1 MNPVDTRFVDVD
13 VASPASDAAESHPP
27 LSRPPLAHR
36 PPTTRQPLENRPQP
50 HVAEKPELAMGESLR
65 FAYDTFVSNKVRFLL
80 TALGMVIGTASLV
93 LVVTIGLT
101 GKQYILDQIQ
111 GIGANL
117 IYANYSGAGQR
128 ITAVALDELTVDDL
142 EAVREQVPSVV
153 AASPFSTL
161 NDRISVGNGKE
172 QDISILGVFPEYL
185 QVRNLVMLAGRFF
198 DKVDYQGRNK
208 VGVITEKLAIKLFRS
223 PGSAVGQVIK
233 LNGLPFTVIGV
244 FKERVETFGQS
255 EVEDNTMAIPYSVS
269 RFFLPSN
276 AVRQIYFSVASAD
289 EVPTATAQIK
299 RVLQSRHRPESVYN
313 VENLTQLVSLAEKTA
328 NILTTVL
335 LLIAT
340 VVLLVSGIGIMNIM
354 LATVSART
362 REIGIRKAVGATN
375 REILCQFLSEAV
387 LISLIGGVFGI
398 LIGLAIP
405 FSVRFLTAYRIPI
418 SGLSA
423 IIAIVVCSLVGILF
437 GTLPAIRASQLD
449 PVESLRYE

>member
-1 MNPVDTRFVDVD
+1 VDTRFADVTISAPD
-13 VASPASDAAESHPP
+13 EAEVLNPPSGPPPASRPQH
-27 LSRPPLAHR
+27 RPPLDNPA
-36 PPTTRQPLENRPQP
+36 QDSGPQ
-50 HVAEKPELAMGESLR
+50 KPKLAMGESLR
-65 FAYDTFVSNKVRFLL
+65 FAYETFVSNKVRFLL

-142 EAVREQVPSVV
+142 AAVREQVSSVV

-185 QVRNLVMLAGRFF
+185 KVRNLVMLAGRFF
-198 DKVDYQGRNK
+198 DNEDYQGRNK
-208 VGVITEKLAIKLFRS
+208 VGVVTEKLAVKLFGS
-223 PGSAVGQVIK
+223 SVSAVGQVIK

-387 LISLIGGVFGI
+387 LISLIGGILGI
-398 LIGLAIP
+398 VIGLAIP

-423 IIAIVVCSLVGILF
+423 IIAIIVCSLVGILF